1 MKSDKYMN
9 TNVSINNTTIYFI
22 YNKNSVL
29 SGRHVSTF
37 TGSSSGPLRKR
48 SKNYLYF
55 NALRD
60 PKCLEIIRVIRVY
73 MTEFLEAGKT
83 VNSVRYIEKIKNL
96 RRRVCRVKGGGG
108 QHRGFCCCVTVQD
121 RATID
126 ALETL
131 KFSPIRPTALTWRQA
146 ISISFLTSRG
156 ISRGLISPQMMR

>member
-96 RRRVCRVKGGGG
+96 RRRVCRVKGGGANIAD
-108 QHRGFCCCVTVQD
+108 FV
-121 RATID
+121 A
-126 ALETL
+126 A
-131 KFSPIRPTALTWRQA
+131 
-146 ISISFLTSRG
+146 
-156 ISRGLISPQMMR
+156 